1 MKRINTH
8 RGRSL
13 LKTLIKNQ
21 VNLVGI
27 TLAVVASTAFV
38 GVAVAQSG
46 HFVQTQTCIDT
57 GTTVT
62 CSGKVAGLGGTT
74 FEIKVTAVGEA
85 SVQCRN
91 PGGNIAPGQSFETTV
106 TGTTDPLPTPR
117 SGQFRYTITT
127 DTPIAPADACPNPAW
142 TAEVVDVEFTKATLT
157 LSEDGVQ
164 SDTET
169 VGVQTP

>member
-1 MKRINTH
+1 MNIFKLN
-8 RGRSL
+8 L
-13 LKTLIKNQ
+13 DKTLAIKALTLAAIA
-21 VNLVGI
+21 VLIALVGSR
-27 TLAVVASTAFV
+27 VAL
-38 GVAVAQSG
+38 AQSG

-62 CSGKVAGLGGTT
+62 CTGKVAGLGGTT
-74 FEIKVTAVGEA
+74 FEIEVTAVGEA

-142 TAEVVDVEFTKATLT
+142 TAEVVDVEFTTATLT

-164 SDTET
+164 SDTVT
-169 VGVQTP
+169 VEVQTP